1 MTGWVMENEFHFDLK
16 EELRKL
22 PEKPGVYI
30 MHDQTD
36 AILYVG
42 KAVNLRHRVHQYF
55 VKKLNRGPKI
65 EYMVTKIAYFEYIVT
80 DSELEALILENNL
93 IKEHRPKYNTLLKDD
108 KTYPYIKVTVG
119 ETYPRVLF
127 TRKLRKDGSRY
138 FGPFKSAGAV
148 RDTIE
153 LMRKLFQIRDCT
165 RNLPRDQGK
174 ERPCLNYQI
183 GQCKAPCQGYVSEE
197 EYRRKV
203 DEAVSFL
210 GGSYKPVVRLLTERM
225 EKASSELDF
234 EQAAEWR
241 DLRASVLQV
250 SEKQKMESEDG
261 NDRDVIAM
269 AADGTEAVVSV
280 FYVRGGRVIGRDHQ
294 FLHIGL
300 DEDRKEILSDFVR
313 QFYAGNMML
322 PSEVMLETEI
332 SDRALLEKWM
342 SQRKGRAVHIRVP
355 LRGTKEKLVAMARE
369 NSEIVLRQD
378 RERIRQQEGRTIG
391 AMQEIATLLGI
402 SHISRVEAYDISNTS
417 GVESVGSMVVFEKG
431 MPKPGDYRKFRI
443 RTVQGPNDYASLK
456 EVLIR
461 RFTHGLEETAQMKE
475 KGMDPR
481 LGSFSV
487 FPDLVM
493 MDGGRGQVN
502 IAEDVLR
509 ELELPIPVCGMVK
522 DDYHRTRGLYFQN
535 VELPIDTHS
544 EGFKLITRIQDE
556 AHRFAIEY
564 HRSLRSKAQTHSV
577 LDEIKGIGPARRKAL
592 LRAFGSAEAVR
603 DAGLDQLA
611 HAPSMDA
618 RSARSVWDFFH
629 PAESAEK
636 ADADG
641 SLFLSGQLPGQGGR
655 DKIN

>member
-30 MHDQTD
+30 MHDHTD

-42 KAVNLRHRVHQYF
+42 KAVNLRRRVHQYF

-127 TRKLRKDGSRY
+127 TRKLKKDGSRY

-183 GQCKAPCQGYVSEE
+183 GQCKAPCMGYVSEE

-355 LRGTKEKLVAMARE
+355 LRGAKEKLVAMARE

-443 RTVQGPNDYASLK
+443 RTVQGPDDYASLK
-456 EVLIR
+456 EVLTR
-461 RFTHGLEETAQMKE
+461 RFTHGLEETAQLKE
-475 KGMDPR
+475 KGMDPK

-502 IAEDVLR
+502 IAENVLR
-509 ELELPIPVCGMVK
+509 ELGLPIPVCGMVK
-522 DDYHRTRGLYFQN
+522 DDYHRTRGLYFRN

-641 SLFLSGQLPGQGGR
+641 SLFLSGQLPGQDGR

>member
-30 MHDQTD
+30 MHDHTD

-42 KAVNLRHRVHQYF
+42 KAVNLRRRVHQYF

-183 GQCKAPCQGYVSEE
+183 GQCKAPCMGYVSEE

-355 LRGTKEKLVAMARE
+355 LRGAKEKLVAMARE

-443 RTVQGPNDYASLK
+443 RTVQGPDDYASLK
-456 EVLIR
+456 EVLTR
-461 RFTHGLEETAQMKE
+461 RFTHGLEETAQLKE
-475 KGMDPR
+475 KGMDPK

-502 IAEDVLR
+502 IAENVLR
-509 ELELPIPVCGMVK
+509 ELGLPIPVCGMVK
-522 DDYHRTRGLYFQN
+522 DDYHRTRGLYFRN

-544 EGFKLITRIQDE
+544 AGFKLITRIQDE

-641 SLFLSGQLPGQGGR
+641 SLFLSGQLPGQDGR

>member
-30 MHDQTD
+30 MHDHTD

-42 KAVNLRHRVHQYF
+42 KAVNLRRRVHQYF

-127 TRKLRKDGSRY
+127 TRKLKKDGSRY

-197 EYRRKV
+197 EYRKKV

-355 LRGTKEKLVAMARE
+355 LRGAKEKLVAMARE

-443 RTVQGPNDYASLK
+443 RTVQGPDDYASLK
-456 EVLIR
+456 EVLTR
-461 RFTHGLEETAQMKE
+461 RFTHGLEETAQLKE
-475 KGMDPR
+475 KGMDPK

-502 IAEDVLR
+502 IAENVLR
-509 ELELPIPVCGMVK
+509 ELGLPIPVCGMVK
-522 DDYHRTRGLYFQN
+522 DDYHRTRGLYFRN

-641 SLFLSGQLPGQGGR
+641 SLFLSGQLPGQDGR
-655 DKIN
+655 DKIK

>member
-30 MHDQTD
+30 MHDHTD

-42 KAVNLRHRVHQYF
+42 KAVNLRRRVHQYF

-127 TRKLRKDGSRY
+127 TRKLKKDGSRY

-197 EYRRKV
+197 EYRKKV

-225 EKASSELDF
+225 EKASSELEF

-355 LRGTKEKLVAMARE
+355 LRGAKEKLVAMARE

-443 RTVQGPNDYASLK
+443 RTVQGPDDYASLK
-456 EVLIR
+456 EVLTR
-461 RFTHGLEETAQMKE
+461 RFTHGLEETAQLKE
-475 KGMDPR
+475 KGMDPK

-502 IAEDVLR
+502 IAENVLR
-509 ELELPIPVCGMVK
+509 ELGLPIPVCGMVK
-522 DDYHRTRGLYFQN
+522 DDYHRTRGLYFRN

-564 HRSLRSKAQTHSV
+564 HRSRRSKAQTHSV

-641 SLFLSGQLPGQGGR
+641 SLFLSGQLPGQDGR